1 MAIKIDGQDLLKKF
15 IGWQE
20 IVRIYKN
27 GGEIRPNTVPPVQPT
42 YHIISDFTQWSLPSD
57 YTITSWSAIYTSNG
71 ISVDTSGWSSS
82 LSIRTDNNSG
92 FPSLKNATKIKIE
105 IKFYWDVVNN
115 YAMNII
121 LNSYD
126 WVTISKDDA
135 RFDSSTPWVYS
146 FSHELDLQTYTTK
159 LTMTTPLGVTTYT
172 TGESYDFLVWETR
185 ESTWLYFSLFSWV
198 ALSDVDVY
206 IWESSIVYVNSISN
220 IGTITTSP
228 WATVTQTLSYS
239 PDSANSSAN
248 LWIVTNDIWDWIVED
263 AYTRLINGNIV
274 LTIFI
279 LNRTGTESFYVVDQR
294 NGTILRSF
302 TVNSI

>member
-42 YHIISDFTQWSLPSD
+42 YHVISDFTQWSLPSD
-57 YTITSWSAIYTSNG
+57 YSIVSWSAVYTSNG
-71 ISVDTSGWSSS
+71 ISVDTSGWSSE
-82 LSIRTDNNSG
+82 LSINTNTSSG
-92 FPSLKNATKIKIE
+92 FPSLKNATKIRIE
-105 IKFYWDVVNN
+105 IKFYWDVANSS
-115 YAMNII
+115 AMVVI
-121 LNSYD
+121 LGSE
-126 WVTISKDDA
+126 WVTISKSDA

-172 TGESYDFLVWETR
+172 TWESYDYFVWKTR
-185 ESTWLYFSLFSWV
+185 ESTWLTFRLFPWV

-206 IWESSIVYVNSISN
+206 IWESNIVYVNSISN

-228 WATVTQTLSYS
+228 WATVTQTISYS

-248 LWIVTNDIWDWIVED
+248 LWVAINDIWDWVVED
-263 AYTRLINGNIV
+263 AETRLINGSIV
-274 LTIFI
+274 LTISMS
-279 LNRTGTESFYVVDQR
+279 NRTGTESFFVVDQR

>member
-57 YTITSWSAIYTSNG
+57 YTITSWSAVYTSNG
-71 ISVDTSGWSSS
+71 ISVDTSGWSSM
-82 LSIRTDNNSG
+82 LSINTNTSSG

-105 IKFYWDVVNN
+105 IKFYWDVINN
-115 YAMNII
+115 YAIQII
-121 LNSYD
+121 LNSND

-146 FSHELDLQTYTTK
+146 FSRELDLQTYTTK

-172 TGESYDFLVWETR
+172 TWESYDQFVWNTR
-185 ESTWLYFSLFSWV
+185 ESTWLTFRLFPWV

-206 IWESSIVYVNSISN
+206 IWESSIVYVNSISS
-220 IGTITTSP
+220 IGVITTSP
-228 WATVTQTLSYS
+228 WATVTQTLLYS
-239 PDSANSSAN
+239 PGSANSSAN
-248 LWIVTNDIWDWIVED
+248 LGIVTDDIDWIVED
-263 AYTRLINGNIV
+263 AYTRLINGSIV
-274 LTIFI
+274 LTISTK
-279 LNRTGTESFYVVDQR
+279 NRTGTESLSVVDQR
-294 NGTILRSF
+294 SSTILRHF
-302 TVNSI
+302 TVFSS

>member
-57 YTITSWSAIYTSNG
+57 YTIVSWSAIYTRYG
-71 ISVDTSGWSSS
+71 IGVDTSGWSSELYINTNTS
-82 LSIRTDNNSG
+82 SG
-92 FPSLKNATKIKIE
+92 FPSLKNATKIRIE
-105 IKFYWDVVNN
+105 LKFYWDVVNSS
-115 YAMNII
+115 AMSII
-121 LNSYD
+121 LNSND
-126 WVTISKDDA
+126 WVTISKSDA

-146 FSHELDLQTYTTK
+146 FSRELDLQTYTTK

-172 TGESYDFLVWETR
+172 TWESTDYFVWNTR
-185 ESTWLYFSLFSWV
+185 ESTWLTFRLFPWV

-206 IWESSIVYVNSISN
+206 IWESNIVYVNSISN
-220 IGTITTSP
+220 IGTIITSP
-228 WATVTQTLSYS
+228 WATVTQNISYS

-248 LWIVTNDIWDWIVED
+248 LWVGVNDIWDWVVEN
-263 AYTRLINGNIV
+263 AYTRLINGSIV
-274 LTIFI
+274 LTISMS
-279 LNRTGTESFYVVDQR
+279 NRTGTESFYIVDR
-294 NGTILRSF
+294 RSGTTIGSF